1 MFRAVLVWLL
11 LSTAPLFAQ
20 DGSAI
25 DYTVW
30 ETTAERAEGVVA
42 AERASSA
49 ALEVLRSEIAGYRA
63 AFLQAQDANAARL
76 STVTT
81 QLAALGE
88 VAADGTED
96 PELAARRA
104 SLLEQFRALTAP
116 RTRAEEA
123 FSRAN
128 GLISEIDVII
138 RDRQKADYLELGPS
152 PLNPVYWPAG
162 IEAGTGWVVDVYE
175 DWRRISTSPAQ
186 VRLVAS
192 RLPAGLALTV
202 LGLVVLFRYRR
213 WTGRLRH
220 FAAERASVAWRWMA
234 LLVASLLYLVLPM
247 LATLFMALGATMV
260 GSLAA
265 TTAPL
270 VTAVVVMVGYI
281 LLSGWLALTIFPRH
295 PVPPAFLALPES
307 RNASARRAIWGMGLT
322 LGLYELAALAVPVTS
337 DGFAARA
344 MLQYPVLVVG
354 AVFTIRF
361 GILLLAVGRV
371 DVAAS
376 EPGKPP
382 GAAEAAPYRDRM
394 IVVIGRLMIGAAI
407 VGAVAGAIG
416 YFVFAQ
422 SIILQLIKTV
432 GIFGVILVLNRIA
445 REMYLAVTHARPLQA
460 GTSDPASADAPSGP
474 SAGEGLFP
482 VLAGMVLVCLA
493 VPVLALVWGARVAD
507 LTELWT
513 GFLAGVSLGD
523 TRISPAIFLTLMF
536 VFLIGYALTRVI
548 QGTLRNSVL
557 PKTRIDIGGQ
567 TAIVSGIGYVGIFLA
582 ALVSITMAGIDL
594 SSLAIVAGAL
604 SVGIGFGLQ
613 NIVSNFVSGI
623 ILLIERPVSEGDW
636 IEVGGV
642 MGTVRRISVRATRIE
657 TFDRTDVIVP
667 NADLITS
674 HVINWTK
681 NNLTGRLIVPI
692 GVAYGTDNRR
702 IEKILME
709 IAEAHPMVILTP
721 PPQVIFA
728 GFGADSLNFEIR
740 VILRNVNF
748 ILSTKSDMHHAI
760 AERFKEEG
768 IEIPFAQ
775 RDVWL
780 RNPEALHPP
789 AAPTGVRDND
799 QQERPHDPTTISK

>member
-1 MFRAVLVWLL
+1 VLRAVLIWLL

-25 DYTVW
+25 DYAVW
-30 ETTAERAEGVVA
+30 QTTAERAEGVVA

-49 ALEVLRSEIAGYRA
+49 ALEVLRSEIAGHRA

-88 VAADGTED
+88 VAPDATED

-104 SLLEQFRALTAP
+104 SLLEQFQALTAP

-123 FSRAN
+123 FLRAN

-152 PLNPVYWPAG
+152 PLNPVNWPAG

-175 DWRRISTSPAQ
+175 DWRRISASPAQ

-202 LGLVVLFRYRR
+202 LGLVVLFRYRP
-213 WTGRLRH
+213 WTRRLRL
-220 FAAERASVAWRWMA
+220 FAAERASDAWRWMA

-247 LATLFMALGATMV
+247 LATVFMALGATMV
-260 GSLAA
+260 GSMAA

-281 LLSGWLALTIFPRH
+281 LVSGWLALTIFPRH

-307 RNASARRAIWGMGLT
+307 RNASARQSIWGMGLT
-322 LGLYELAALAVPVTS
+322 LGLFEIAALAVPVTA
-337 DGFAARA
+337 DGSAARA

-371 DVAAS
+371 DPVAAAAGR
-376 EPGKPP
+376 PQ
-382 GAAEAAPYRDRM
+382 GAPEAAPYRDRM
-394 IVVIGRLMIGAAI
+394 IVVIGRLMVGAAI
-407 VGAVAGAIG
+407 VGTVAGAIG
-416 YFVFAQ
+416 YFAFAQ

-445 REMYLAVTHARPLQA
+445 REIYLAVTHARHLPA
-460 GTSDPASADAPSGP
+460 GLSDPAFPDVSSGP

-513 GFLAGVSLGD
+513 GFLAGVSLGG
-523 TRISPAIFLTLMF
+523 TQISPTIFLTLMF

-548 QGTLRNSVL
+548 QGTMRNSVL

-728 GFGADSLNFEIR
+728 SFGADSLNFEIR
-740 VILRNVNF
+740 AILRNVNF

-789 AAPTGVRDND
+789 AAPTDVRDND
-799 QQERPHDPTTISK
+799 QQERPA